1 MKITKNQLK
10 RLIKEEAHKL
20 AKKQHKSPLPMKSR
34 ATPEVRAAISNSEM
48 QERLRS
54 STQNPINEVEY
65 YGDPLDDMMKEAM
78 AILRSMDP
86 MERNPRI
93 YDIIDDLEDLASR
106 G

>member
-1 MKITKNQLK
+1 MKITKKQLK
-10 RLIKEEAHKL
+10 RIIKEEAHKL
-20 AKKQHKSPLPMKSR
+20 AKRQHNAPAPMKSR
-34 ATPEVRAAISNSEM
+34 ATPEVRAAISNAEM
-48 QERLRS
+48 QERLRN

-86 MERNPRI
+86 MERRVRI
-93 YDIIDDLEDLASR
+93 YDIIDDLEDLATR

>member
-1 MKITKNQLK
+1 MKITKKQLK
-10 RLIKEEAHKL
+10 RIIKEEAARL
-20 AKKQHKSPLPMKSR
+20 ARNQNAPVPMQSR
-34 ATPEVRAAISNSEM
+34 ATPEIRAAISNAEM
-48 QERLRS
+48 QEKLKQ
-54 STQNPINEVEY
+54 STQSPINEVEY

>member
-20 AKKQHKSPLPMKSR
+20 AKQQHRSPSPMKSR
-34 ATPEVRAAISNSEM
+34 ATPEVRAAISNAEM
-48 QERLRS
+48 QERLKN
-54 STQNPINEVEY
+54 STQKPINEVEY
-65 YGDPLDDMMKEAM
+65 YSDPLDDMMKEAM
-78 AILRSMDP
+78 SILRSMDP

-93 YDIIDDLEDLASR
+93 YDIIDELEDLASR